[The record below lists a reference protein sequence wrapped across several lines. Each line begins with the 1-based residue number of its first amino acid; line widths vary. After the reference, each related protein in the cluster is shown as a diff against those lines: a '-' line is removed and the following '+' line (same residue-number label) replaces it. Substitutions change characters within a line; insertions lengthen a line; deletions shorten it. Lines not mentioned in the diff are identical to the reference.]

1 MAKEDILCE
10 ILGCGTCDLDIL
22 DEIDVPDGLID
33 ELMEE
38 GILSLENIVVYSFE
52 QRAFDAEEDGIPGS
66 VASFNDTKQ
75 TLIDFLEDNYSDIQT
90 ILDDNE
96 NIDDLLNKF
105 SSKEMDIIDTLYEN
119 KVDDGEQTLDY
130 YIKQI
135 KDCHFSQ
142 DSEIYFNFL
151 DTHLYIK
158 DEMLTIYQLFF
169 ADWLEDFGND
179 FGMHFENI

>member
-1 MAKEDILCE
+1 M
-10 ILGCGTCDLDIL
+10 
-22 DEIDVPDGLID
+22 
-33 ELMEE
+33 
-38 GILSLENIVVYSFE
+38 
-52 QRAFDAEEDGIPGS
+52 
-66 VASFNDTKQ
+66 
-75 TLIDFLEDNYSDIQT
+75 IDFLEDNYSDIQT
-90 ILDDNE
+90 ILGDNE